1 MSKTKFVEFRDDGF
15 WAYDVGL
22 AVFLKHLID
31 KAILRSLL
39 PEGEWL
45 VEPISDW
52 RRVAVI
58 PDICLEVDAAWSA
71 SQLATFVEL
80 ADQAC
85 VALAQREMYSADEI
99 VSWALFDEVRIFPRG
114 ATHVQTSPVV
124 ELGRALI
131 ALVQGSLPAAP
142 TGRQWLYGA
151 PEGRMTI

>member
-15 WAYDVGL
+15 WTYDVGL

-31 KAILRSLL
+31 AAIPRSLF
-39 PEGEWL
+39 PDDGWL
-45 VEPISDW
+45 VEAISDW

-58 PDICLEVDAAWSA
+58 PDIGLEVDATWSA

-85 VALAQREMYSADEI
+85 VVLARREMYSADEI
-99 VSWALFDEVRIFPRG
+99 ASWELFDELRIFPRG
-114 ATHVQTSPVV
+114 ATHIQTGPVV

-131 ALVQGSLPAAP
+131 ALVHGSLPAPP